1 MLLYLPED
9 GAGLFPPESYDRRS
23 EPSGGFAGTAGPKS
37 QGGWAQEVASLPRN
51 TPAHTRRCRRRGVR
65 KLVVVY
71 LLLEGDKTPT
81 TGGIGVPGLTRR
93 PRRPRDGMQNTPHV
107 NLLYTPALREE
118 RVVDAV
124 AGVVIDPRRF
134 SEERVGDG
142 VGKSYKCAAAAAAAQ
157 LRAPTR
163 FKIEPRSEKE
173 LLV

>member
-1 MLLYLPED
+1 
-9 GAGLFPPESYDRRS
+9 
-23 EPSGGFAGTAGPKS
+23 
-37 QGGWAQEVASLPRN
+37 
-51 TPAHTRRCRRRGVR
+51 
-65 KLVVVY
+65 
-71 LLLEGDKTPT
+71 
-81 TGGIGVPGLTRR
+81 
-93 PRRPRDGMQNTPHV
+93 MQNTPHV

-163 FKIEPRSEKE
+163 LKNRASEHKRDFSSRVVFE
-173 LLV
+173 KTGCEIGEA